1 MVLELSPIR
10 NHIKHGLVAFFW
22 LEYFFFFNIIVF
34 VIVGSAG
41 SSLPSRLSLVAES
54 GVTF

>member
-22 LEYFFFFNIIVF
+22 LEFFFFNIIVF

-41 SSLPSRLSLVAES
+41 SPLPSRLSLVAES